1 MRIVQE
7 LSLLPLL
14 AKSQANYFVGFL
26 KNRQENF
33 IMVLSLQGPDAHF
46 FGKDLQIRLST
57 WQFTSAEKIHL
68 ALLDLNKECRLKKLQ
83 LNFALSLKVGK
94 KIILACQG
102 GSILLKRDQQLKE
115 LISSQSEISMLVG
128 QYIENDQF
136 VLIAGNYQLGKVIV
150 EKNRNY

>member
-1 MRIVQE
+1 
-7 LSLLPLL
+7 
-14 AKSQANYFVGFL
+14 
-26 KNRQENF
+26 
-33 IMVLSLQGPDAHF
+33 MVLSLQGPDAQF

-102 GSILLKRDQQLKE
+102 GSILLRRDQQRE
-115 LISSQSEISMLVG
+115 VISSQCEISG
-128 QYIENDQF
+128 CWAIYRNAPIWF
-136 VLIAGNYQLGKVIV
+136 VDGHLSMGKVLSI
-150 EKNRNY
+150 